1 MNGSP
6 VHKFIISWIN
16 SFGLPV
22 QIKSNEEWSSRN
34 LCNCVRSLKKKRKKK
49 IRTVISQSWF
59 FFSLRTQLHK
69 LGSQLRGSLFI
80 WLHFRSSYMIY
91 FIKLYIYHRLNNFII
106 FFSCVFIYWF
116 VLLFCSYSSSRDW
129 LIKQS
134 LKYKVLCGYKENRQS
149 SKSEKAL
156 G

>member
-1 MNGSP
+1 MNKLIWTASSN
-6 VHKFIISWIN
+6 K
-16 SFGLPV
+16 
-22 QIKSNEEWSSRN
+22 IKWTMILTQFMQLREKPE
-34 LCNCVRSLKKKRKKK
+34 KKKKKK
-49 IRTVISQSWF
+49 IRTVISQSGF

-91 FIKLYIYHRLNNFII
+91 FLKLYIYHRLNNF